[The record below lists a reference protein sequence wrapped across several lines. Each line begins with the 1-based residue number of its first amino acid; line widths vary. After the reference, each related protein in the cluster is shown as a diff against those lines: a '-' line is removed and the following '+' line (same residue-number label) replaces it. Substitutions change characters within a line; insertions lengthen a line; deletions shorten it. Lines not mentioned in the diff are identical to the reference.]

1 MFMFCVGSFLIL
13 SCSNE
18 HMNTLMS
25 YAHHLN
31 LNPLSSFSSH
41 SNFLNFY
48 CILLGVSDPSLVYD
62 KFANV
67 EKLVEKA
74 RKLKSKEKDMV
85 KLQLLD
91 MSDSLPPLSKFTHG
105 YKFDPWQRR
114 GNLFHTVFVHS

>member
-1 MFMFCVGSFLIL
+1 
-13 SCSNE
+13 
-18 HMNTLMS
+18 MNF
-25 YAHHLN
+25 H
-31 LNPLSSFSSH
+31 F
-41 SNFLNFY
+41 
-48 CILLGVSDPSLVYD
+48 ILLGVSDPSLVYD